1 MCEEKK
7 NGIIKNNSEILFIYD
22 AKMCNPNGDP
32 DNENQPR
39 MDYDRNQNIVSDVRL
54 KRYIRDYLIDYENED
69 VFVRKIDDKTVDAT
83 KRLKLLI
90 EKNREKIEKSEKLK
104 DLFKVE
110 KGKFIAQ
117 EKNLSNHLE
126 WLLSKL
132 IDIRYFGSTMPIK
145 AESGKG
151 SSITFTGPIQFNWGY
166 SLNKVTGVLDS
177 NTITSTFG
185 GATADQSTM
194 GKDYRVAYSILAFHG
209 IVSAKRAESTLLNR
223 IDVKLFD
230 KVIVRSIPLEAT
242 SRSKTGQEPLLYI
255 RVEYNS
261 DDYFIGDFRKYLKL
275 SDKNGEEI
283 PFDKSDKLDRGIYK
297 IDMTDLIKK
306 LEKKKEHISKIHFWK
321 NEDIELKGI
330 KVEED
335 DKNKKKHIQLEN
347 NSKIELIEID
357 IEKNFNPEN
366 NNEQQSMSSR

>member
-1 MCEEKK
+1 MCEGKK
-7 NGIIKNNSEILFIYD
+7 IDTIENNSEILFIYD

-69 VFVRKIDDKTVDAT
+69 VFVRKMDDKTVDAT

-90 EKNREKIEKSEKLK
+90 EQKREEIEKNEKLK
-104 DLFKVE
+104 DLFRVE
-110 KGKFIAQ
+110 KGKFTAQ

-132 IDIRYFGSTMPIK
+132 IDIRYFGATMPIK
-145 AESGKG
+145 SEAGKG
-151 SSITFTGPIQFNWGY
+151 SSITFTGPVQFNWGY

-209 IVSAKRAESTLLNR
+209 IISAKRAETTKLETP
-223 IDVKLFD
+223 DVDLFD
-230 KVIVRSIPLEAT
+230 KVIVNSIKMKTDP
-242 SRSKTGQEPLLYI
+242 RSKIGQEPLLYI
-255 RVEYNS
+255 RVEYKSN
-261 DDYFIGDFRKYLKL
+261 DYFIGDFRKFLKL
-275 SDKNGEEI
+275 SDNEGKEI
-283 PFDKSDKLDRGIYK
+283 PFDKYDKLDRGKYK
-297 IDMTDLIKK
+297 IDVTDLIKK
-306 LEKKKEHISKIHFWK
+306 LEKKKEHILKIHFWI
-321 NEDIELKGI
+321 NEDIELVNL
-330 KVEED
+330 VEED
-335 DKNKKKHIQLEN
+335 EGKKKNVQLIDNRKMEFN
-347 NSKIELIEID
+347 EID
-357 IEKNFNPEN
+357 IEKKFNPEKKD
-366 NNEQQSMSSR
+366 EQQ

>member
-7 NGIIKNNSEILFIYD
+7 IETIENNSEILFIYD

-54 KRYIRDYLIDYENED
+54 KRFIRDYLIDYENGD
-69 VFVRKIDDKTVDAT
+69 VFVRKMDDKTVDAT

-90 EKNREKIEKSEKLK
+90 EKNIEKIEKNEKLK

-132 IDIRYFGSTMPIK
+132 IDIRYFGATMPIK
-145 AESGKG
+145 AEAGKG

-185 GATADQSTM
+185 GATADKSTM

-209 IVSAKRAESTLLNR
+209 ILSAKRAETTKLKTPD
-223 IDVKLFD
+223 IDLFD
-230 KVIVRSIPLEAT
+230 KVIVNSIKMKT
-242 SRSKTGQEPLLYI
+242 DTRSKIGQEPLLYI

-261 DDYFIGDFRKYLKL
+261 NDYFIGDFRKYLKL
-275 SDKNGEEI
+275 SDNNDIEI
-283 PFDKSDKLDRGIYK
+283 PFDKSDKLDRGKYK
-297 IDMTDLIKK
+297 IDVSDLMKK
-306 LEKKKEHISKIHFWK
+306 LEKKKEHISKIHYWI
-321 NEDIELKGI
+321 NEDIEIKGMI
-330 KVEED
+330 VKEED
-335 DKNKKKHIQLEN
+335 NKKYIQLEN
-347 NSKIELIEID
+347 NGKIELNEID
-357 IEKNFNPEN
+357 IENRNKPE
-366 NNEQQSMSSR
+366 QKR